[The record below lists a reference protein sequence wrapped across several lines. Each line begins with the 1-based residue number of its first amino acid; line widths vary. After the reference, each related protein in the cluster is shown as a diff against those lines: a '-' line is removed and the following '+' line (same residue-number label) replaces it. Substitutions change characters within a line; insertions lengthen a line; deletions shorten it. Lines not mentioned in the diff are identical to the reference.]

1 MPELLGLLVVVLAL
15 AASLWLSY
23 SALTQLRQLR
33 HELDQSQQQGNE
45 TRAALVQVR
54 QEHDHVRQDLDQ
66 ALQELSDLKA
76 AAEVVPPPP
85 PPLPRA
91 RSSGLDD
98 LREQLRAAHREADPP
113 SED

>member
-1 MPELLGLLVVVLAL
+1 MIAEVGIPLAILVVVVAL

-33 HELDQSQQQGNE
+33 IELDQSQQQGNE
-45 TRAALVQVR
+45 TRVALDQVR
-54 QEHDHVRQDLDQ
+54 QELDR
-66 ALQELSDLKA
+66 ALRELSDLKA
-76 AAEVVPPPP
+76 TVGAVPPPP

-98 LREQLRAAHREADPP
+98 LREQLRAAHREEETP

>member
-1 MPELLGLLVVVLAL
+1 MIPLAILVVVVAL

-33 HELDQSQQQGNE
+33 NELDLSQQQGNE
-45 TRAALVQVR
+45 TRATLDLVR
-54 QEHDHVRQDLDQ
+54 QQLDR
-66 ALQELSDLKA
+66 ALRELSDLKA
-76 AAEVVPPPP
+76 AAEVAPPP

-98 LREQLRAAHREADPP
+98 LREQLRAAHREEETP
-113 SED
+113 SDEV

>member
-1 MPELLGLLVVVLAL
+1 MPELLGLLVVVVAL

-23 SALTQLRQLR
+23 SALTQLRHLR

-54 QEHDHVRQDLDQ
+54 QEHDQTRHDLDQ
-66 ALQELSDLKA
+66 ALRELSELKA
-76 AAEVVPPPP
+76 AAELIPPPP

-98 LREQLRAAHREADPP
+98 LREQLRAAHRE
-113 SED
+113 EDAPTED